1 MGAML
6 VRHEARSASAVRHE
20 LALDLDGH
28 GVDRDGIDAATL
40 VASELVGNAVRHTSA
55 CEDDDLDVGWT
66 VHNDTVLISV
76 EDPSTDVPV
85 LRHPAL
91 DATSGRGLSIVE
103 ALTTD
108 WGFEHTPRG
117 KRVWAKVRVRASRL
131 RGQAAHHA

>member
-20 LALDLDGH
+20 LAVDLDGH
-28 GVDRDGIDAATL
+28 GVDRDSIDAAML

-66 VHNDTVLISV
+66 VHDDTVLISV

-85 LRHPAL
+85 LRYPAP

-103 ALTTD
+103 ALTMD

-117 KRVWAKVRVRASRL
+117 KRV
-131 RGQAAHHA
+131 